1 MQIRYSCLVCAAVR
15 AAVLALPLIAAQP
28 AQAALPVI
36 DVASIAQ
43 LTTQLRTLQE
53 QLLTA
58 RNQLLQAQA
67 ELRSMTG
74 GRGMERLLG
83 GTVRNYLPMDWNE
96 VAGALAGAGA
106 GYPAFGA
113 DLASLMAANA
123 VLPPQAIAA
132 LAPEEQDELAAA
144 RRMAA
149 LLQAVSR
156 QALARTSERFASL
169 QQLIDAIGA
178 AGDQKAILDLQAR
191 ITAEQGMLQNEQTKL
206 NILRQAAEAETWAG
220 RERTRERVLAGHGRF
235 DTRFEP
241 VAR

>member
-1 MQIRYSCLVCAAVR
+1 MTRCRSRLTRAAAVAS
-15 AAVLALPLIAAQP
+15 AAILPLTGAPP

-36 DVASIAQ
+36 DVASITQ
-43 LTTQLRTLQE
+43 LTTQVRTLQE

-58 RNQLLQAQA
+58 RSQLLQAQS